1 MKRIRNYRSSSHL
14 SRLILPFNASRAT
27 WLGRLNPDDPRQGE
41 PLGHCRE
48 PVGRVPRRGLRS
60 DLSPTRAVSLL
71 LLAFAPALSA
81 QPADSPV
88 YEVGQVP
95 DQRVWYNP
103 DSAGLVFGVSAPG
116 LGENP
121 TISATWDVNRRPDG
135 ILEFD
140 EERDRLT
147 FVPAPTDTDPIEVN
161 FLAVGSG
168 PSVFQSV
175 ILEPMQPLPPEAQ
188 AFGIDPVPS
197 SLPDPESRDFIEV
210 QDVFNGDSIDFNEAS
225 EVETRNVQII
235 GKRIV
240 WEAGHPNSLYEN
252 FHDQPNIRD
261 LVMEAETVVIRAP
274 LHFPQ
279 TNVTIHAANL
289 VFEDPEDGEAAS
301 ITTTPLIPEG
311 GVRPPF
317 GTAAKDGH
325 NAGNLQVFAREIRQP
340 GGSGIRFITRGGE
353 GQDASPGKDGV
364 DRATRP
370 AIPRQI
376 RDPVTGTVYNLG
388 NDYVLFAWVERPSV
402 LADIYRPDK
411 ANYEGSVSWGT
422 SLLAPD
428 GTSRGGNAT
437 PGSKPGD
444 GGDGGNMA
452 TNLDLSGLLDQG
464 GGGAGARAP
473 TATGGRGATAEPSGG
488 GSPRTV
494 AYRVKITTNAFGE
507 VTGSS
512 TATFRSSFGSNATG
526 PTADKPVGDPG
537 SLSSPDPDSVA
548 WLSPNALRFS
558 LTYLNEAYLEGH
570 IEVVSEQLEELL
582 ALFAEAESSPAWADL
597 DGDRLADLTQIE
609 DDLLTLR
616 HRIGNNLDFF
626 GNPAGW
632 VPMLSFEVNKLSFD
646 REIDRAMRVMYLNY
660 WLGNIARGIEQRRD
674 AMEEMR
680 VELLAQVEADR
691 EAYEDAVLEIPLV
704 ENDAENLQVDID
716 ETLRRIQVIEDELLP
731 VAKSIVVL
739 KKTARTLGK
748 IAQTIP
754 VYQPALGAAG
764 GAVAASADID
774 PDKSWEENAILVGSG
789 TAGGFA
795 NGKALSKAQG
805 AQAATGQIDTN
816 NPEGNDA
823 AMEALQEA
831 RGPLLELLQDSY
843 DSVTAEKGA
852 DPEVQAELERL
863 LADVPEF
870 NALKDE
876 LEELNVKK
884 RDFAFRLSQLIQQI
898 TVLPIA
904 ISRNL
909 RTVNQLNEEINVAND
924 RLDPTTVS
932 YLSDMDARA
941 TARLLKYHYYMA
953 RAYSYR
959 RLEAYPGK
967 LDLGSIQDRFES
979 LATDPD
985 DPAGA
990 VLTAEQ
996 FDSLKAVYEE
1006 QVSRVAEAIL
1016 EDANQNPPEQS
1027 ISVEL
1032 VLPDEIIAAINAGER
1047 PRINLKDYNLFPR
1060 SEENLRITDLTVKA
1074 MEATFDPDAPNP
1086 GTADL
1091 VIQHSGVSTL
1101 EKDGARFLFRHN
1113 NNETRSLIQWKT
1125 RYQFS
1130 NGSLTPSRPSAAAS
1144 SLIGALVPEARNLL
1158 VYSRPAVNADLI
1170 LSLDASA
1177 TPGAEVNLVHATLE
1191 VNYDFTEKSQFFR
1204 TLEIAAG
1211 GSGFEPQIEIDT
1223 VDRNERST
1231 GRGAFARSYNVGET
1245 VFLTA
1250 PELVGD
1256 MRFVRWSGSGIT
1268 DPTNNQQEV
1277 TLSDNRSLQAIYE
1290 PATRYVLTVINGSGD
1305 GTYFPGERVTI
1316 TADDPDPGKRFLDW
1330 AGGLPDD
1337 PTSPVTTLPVL
1348 SSDTI
1353 IAQYANLAEDE
1364 PVLLSLF
1371 PAGSGQVRLFLEAEE
1386 DGDWI
1391 IEESPD
1397 TETWGVFGTITVEQ
1411 GSGQSFINAGSGNRF
1426 FRAVRP

>member
-1 MKRIRNYRSSSHL
+1 
-14 SRLILPFNASRAT
+14 LIASAIG
-27 WLGRLNPDDPRQGE
+27 WLL
-41 PLGHCRE
+41 LT
-48 PVGRVPRRGLRS
+48 VGQ
-60 DLSPTRAVSLL
+60 VSL
-71 LLAFAPALSA
+71 A
-81 QPADSPV
+81 QDAEPPV
-88 YEVGQVP
+88 YEVGEVP

-103 DSAGLVFGVSAPG
+103 DNSGLIFGVRATG
-116 LGENP
+116 LGETP
-121 TISATWDVNRRPDG
+121 TISATWDVNRQPDG

-140 EERDRLT
+140 EELDRLT
-147 FVPAPTDTDPIEVN
+147 FVPAVTDSDPIEIN

-188 AFGIDPVPS
+188 AFGIDPLPS
-197 SLPDPESRDFIEV
+197 SLPDPESRDFIEI
-210 QDVFNGDSIDFNEAS
+210 QDVFNGDAIAFNEAS
-225 EVETRNVQII
+225 EVETRSVQII

-240 WEAGHPNSLYEN
+240 WEPGHPNTLYEN

-279 TNVTIHAANL
+279 TDVTIRAASL
-289 VFEDPEDGEAAS
+289 VFEDPEGGGAAS
-301 ITTTPLIPEG
+301 VSTTPLTPEG

-317 GTAAKDGH
+317 GTAAKNGH
-325 NAGNLQVFAREIRQP
+325 DAGSLQVFAREIRQP
-340 GGSGIRFITRGGE
+340 GGSAVRFITRGGN

-364 DRATRP
+364 DRATRK
-370 AIPRQI
+370 AIPRTI
-376 RDPVTGTVYNLG
+376 TDPVTGRVYNLG
-388 NDYVLFAWVERPSV
+388 SDYVLFAWIERPGI

-422 SLLAPD
+422 SLLAPN

-437 PGSKPGD
+437 PGSKPGN
-444 GGDGGNMA
+444 GGDGGDIA
-452 TNLDLSGLLDQG
+452 TNLDLSGLFDQG
-464 GGGAGARAP
+464 GGAAGARAP
-473 TATGGRGATAEPSGG
+473 TALGGRGATVEPSGG
-488 GSPRTV
+488 GAAQSV
-494 AYRVKITTNAFGE
+494 AYRIKITTNTGGAI
-507 VTGSS
+507 TGSS
-512 TATFRSSFGSNATG
+512 RATFRSRFGSNATG
-526 PTADKPVGDPG
+526 PAADKPVGAG
-537 SLSSPDPDSVA
+537 GGLSGPDPDSVD

-570 IEVVSEQLEELL
+570 LEVVSEKLEELL
-582 ALFAEAESSPAWADL
+582 ALFDEAESSPAWTEL
-597 DGDRLADLTQIE
+597 EGDRLADLTQIK

-660 WLGNIARGIEQRRD
+660 WLGNIAQGIEQRRD

-716 ETLRRIQVIEDELLP
+716 ETIRRIQVIENELLP
-731 VAKSIVVL
+731 KARSIVVL

-774 PDKSWEENAILVGSG
+774 PDKSWEENAILVGTG
-789 TAGGFA
+789 TAAGFA
-795 NGKALSKAQG
+795 NGRALNKAQG
-805 AQAATGQIDTN
+805 AQSAAGRIDTN
-816 NPEGNDA
+816 DPEGNDA
-823 AMEALQEA
+823 AMAALQEA

-909 RTVNQLNEEINVAND
+909 RTVNQLNAEINAAND

-967 LDLGSIQDRFES
+967 LDLGAIQERFES

-990 VLTAEQ
+990 ALTAEQ

-1006 QVSRVAEAIL
+1006 QVSSVAQAIL

-1032 VLPDEIIAAINAGER
+1032 VLPEDIIAAINAGER
-1047 PRINLKDYNLFPR
+1047 PRINLKDFNLFPK
-1060 SEENLRITDLTVKA
+1060 SEENLRITDLTIKE
-1074 MEATFDPDAPNP
+1074 MEATFDPDAPRP

-1101 EKDGARFLFRHN
+1101 EKDGQRFLFRHN

-1158 VYSRPAVNADLI
+1158 VYSRPAVDADLI
-1170 LSLDASA
+1170 LSLDSSA
-1177 TPGAEVNLVHATLE
+1177 TPGARVHLVSATLE
-1191 VNYDFTEKSQFFR
+1191 VKYDFTQKSQFHR
-1204 TLEIAAG
+1204 TLEVAAG
-1211 GSGFEPQIEIDT
+1211 GIGFEPRIEINT
-1223 VDRNERST
+1223 VDRNDRST
-1231 GRGAFARSYNVGET
+1231 GRGDFERSYNVGET
-1245 VFLTA
+1245 VVLTA
-1250 PELVGD
+1250 PERVGD
-1256 MRFVRWSGSGIT
+1256 MRFVRWSGSGIP
-1268 DPTNNQQEV
+1268 DPTNNQLEI
-1277 TLSDNRSLQAIYE
+1277 TLSDHRSVEAVYE

-1305 GTYFPGERVTI
+1305 GTYFPGELVTI
-1316 TADDPDPGKRFLDW
+1316 TADDPGPGERFVDW
-1330 AGGLPDD
+1330 SGGLPDD
-1337 PTSPVTTLPVL
+1337 PASPVTTIPVFGTE
-1348 SSDTI
+1348 TI
-1353 IAQYANLAEDE
+1353 IAQYAALGENE

-1371 PAGSGQVRLFLEAEE
+1371 PAGGGQVRLYLEAEN

-1397 TETWGVFGTITVEQ
+1397 TESWSVFGTITVDQ
-1411 GSGQSFINAGSGNRF
+1411 GSGQAFINTGPGHRF
-1426 FRAVRP
+1426 FRAVQP

>member
-1 MKRIRNYRSSSHL
+1 MAI
-14 SRLILPFNASRAT
+14 AT
-27 WLGRLNPDDPRQGE
+27 G
-41 PLGHCRE
+41 
-48 PVGRVPRRGLRS
+48 
-60 DLSPTRAVSLL
+60 SLL
-71 LLAFAPALSA
+71 LTGGQVSLA
-81 QPADSPV
+81 QPAEPPV
-88 YEVGQVP
+88 YEVGEVP

-103 DSAGLVFGVSAPG
+103 ESAGLVFGVRAPG

-121 TISATWDVNRRPDG
+121 TISATWDVNRQPDG
-135 ILEFD
+135 VLEFD
-140 EERDRLT
+140 EELDRLT

-175 ILEPMQPLPPEAQ
+175 LLEPMQPLPPEEQ

-225 EVETRNVQII
+225 EVETRSVQII
-235 GKRIV
+235 GKQIV
-240 WEAGHPNSLYEN
+240 WEPGHPNTLYEN

-261 LVMEAETVVIRAP
+261 LVMEAETVIIRAP

-279 TNVTIHAANL
+279 TDVTIRAANL
-289 VFEDPEDGEAAS
+289 VFEDPENGETAS
-301 ITTTPLIPEG
+301 ITTTPLTPQG

-317 GTAAKDGH
+317 GTAARDGH
-325 NAGNLQVFAREIRQP
+325 NAGGLQVFAREIRQP
-340 GGSGIRFITRGGE
+340 GGPAIRFIARGGI

-364 DRATRP
+364 DRATRK
-370 AIPRQI
+370 AIPRTI
-376 RDPVTGTVYNLG
+376 TDPVTGRVYNLG
-388 NDYVLFAWVERPSV
+388 SDYVLFAWIERPGI

-422 SLLAPD
+422 SLLAPN

-444 GGDGGNMA
+444 GGDGGQIS
-452 TNLDLSGLLDQG
+452 TNLDLSGLFDQG
-464 GGGAGARAP
+464 GGLAGSRAP
-473 TATGGRGATAEPSGG
+473 TAFGGRGATVEPSGG
-488 GSPRTV
+488 GTPQTV
-494 AYRVKITTNAFGE
+494 AYRIKIITN
-507 VTGSS
+507 TGGAITDSS
-512 TATFRSSFGSNATG
+512 RATFRSRSGSNAPG
-526 PTADKPVGDPG
+526 PAADKPVGSGG
-537 SLSSPDPDSVA
+537 SLSGPDPDSVD
-548 WLSPNALRFS
+548 WLSPNALRLS

-570 IEVVSEQLEELL
+570 IDVVSEQLEELL
-582 ALFAEAESSPAWADL
+582 ALFAEAESSPAWPEL
-597 DGDRLADLTQIE
+597 DGDRLADLTQIK

-660 WLGNIARGIEQRRD
+660 WLGNIAQGIEQRRD

-716 ETLRRIQVIEDELLP
+716 ETIRRIQVIEDELLP
-731 VAKSIVVL
+731 TARSIVVL

-789 TAGGFA
+789 TAAGFA
-795 NGKALSKAQG
+795 NGRALSKAQG
-805 AQAATGQIDTN
+805 AQAAAGGIDTN
-816 NPEGNDA
+816 DPEGNEA

-909 RTVNQLNEEINVAND
+909 RTVDQLNAEINAAND
-924 RLDPTTVS
+924 RLDPATVS

-990 VLTAEQ
+990 ALTADQ

-1006 QVSRVAEAIL
+1006 QVSSVAEAIL

-1032 VLPDEIIAAINAGER
+1032 VLPEEIIAAINAGER
-1047 PRINLKDYNLFPR
+1047 PRINLKDFNLFPK
-1060 SEENLRITDLTVKA
+1060 SEENLRITDLTVKEMA
-1074 MEATFDPDAPNP
+1074 ATFDPDGPNP

-1091 VIQHSGVSTL
+1091 VIQHSGVSVL
-1101 EKDGARFLFRHN
+1101 EKDGQRFLFRHN

-1130 NGSLTPSRPSAAAS
+1130 NGSLIPSRPSAAAS

-1158 VYSRPAVNADLI
+1158 VYSRPAVDADLI
-1170 LSLDASA
+1170 LSLDTSA
-1177 TPGAEVNLVHATLE
+1177 TPGARVNLVNATLE
-1191 VNYDFTEKSQFFR
+1191 VKYDFTQKSQFHR
-1204 TLEIAAG
+1204 TLEVAAG
-1211 GSGFEPQIEIDT
+1211 GIGFEPRIKVDT

-1231 GRGAFARSYNVGET
+1231 GQGDFERSYNVGET
-1245 VFLTA
+1245 VVLTA
-1250 PELVGD
+1250 PERVGD

-1268 DPTNNQQEV
+1268 VPTNNQLEIS
-1277 TLSDNRSLQAIYE
+1277 LSDHRSVEAIYE

-1316 TADDPDPGKRFLDW
+1316 TADDPGPGERFLDW
-1330 AGGLPDD
+1330 SGGLPED
-1337 PTSPVTTLPVL
+1337 PASPVTTIPVF
-1348 SSDTI
+1348 STGTV
-1353 IAQYANLAEDE
+1353 IAQYAPIAGNE

-1371 PAGSGQVRLFLEAEE
+1371 PAGDGQVRLYLEAEE

-1397 TETWGVFGTITVEQ
+1397 TEAWSVFGTITVDQ
-1411 GSGQSFINAGSGNRF
+1411 GTGQAFINAGSGHRF
-1426 FRAVRP
+1426 FRAVSN

>member
-1 MKRIRNYRSSSHL
+1 MKYI
-14 SRLILPFNASRAT
+14 
-27 WLGRLNPDDPRQGE
+27 
-41 PLGHCRE
+41 
-48 PVGRVPRRGLRS
+48 RGLFRVHGQRT
-60 DLSPTRAVSLL
+60 LKGETWVSPRAKAGQVSSIIFLFMIL
-71 LLAFAPALSA
+71 GKASLA
-81 QPADSPV
+81 QPADPPV
-88 YEVGQVP
+88 YEVGQIP
-95 DQRVWYNP
+95 AQRVWYNP
-103 DSAGLVFGVSAPG
+103 DSAGLVFGVRAPG
-116 LGENP
+116 LGETP
-121 TISATWDVNRRPDG
+121 TITATWDINRQPDG

-140 EERDRLT
+140 EELDRLT
-147 FVPAPTDTDPIEVN
+147 FVPAPTDREPIEVN

-168 PSVFQSV
+168 PSVFQAV
-175 ILEPMQPLPPEAQ
+175 ILEPVQPLPPETA
-188 AFGIDPVPS
+188 AFGIEPLPS

-210 QDVFNGDSIDFNEAS
+210 QDVFNGDSIEFNEAS
-225 EVETRNVQII
+225 GVETRSVRII

-240 WEAGHPNSLYEN
+240 WEPGHPNSLYEN

-261 LVMEAETVVIRAP
+261 LVMEAETVVVRAP

-279 TNVTIHAANL
+279 TDVTIRAVNL
-289 VFEDPEDGEAAS
+289 LFEDPAEGEAAS
-301 ITTTPLIPEG
+301 LTTTPLPPQG

-317 GTAAKDGH
+317 GTNAKDGH
-325 NAGNLQVFAREIRQP
+325 KAGSLQVFAREIGQP
-340 GGSGIRFITRGGE
+340 GGSAIRFITRGGT
-353 GQDASPGKDGV
+353 GQDASPGKNGV
-364 DRATRP
+364 DRATRK
-370 AIPRQI
+370 AIPRRI
-376 RDPVTGTVYNLG
+376 TDPVTGRVYNLG
-388 NDYVLFAWVERPSV
+388 SDYVLFAWIERPGI

-422 SLLAPD
+422 NLLAPN

-437 PGSKPGD
+437 AGSKPGD
-444 GGDGGNMA
+444 GGDGGDIS
-452 TNLDLSGLLDQG
+452 TNLDLSGLFDLRG
-464 GGGAGARAP
+464 GFAGTRAP
-473 TATGGRGATAEPSGG
+473 TAFGGRGATVEPSGG
-488 GSPRTV
+488 GSPSTV
-494 AYRVKITTNAFGE
+494 AYRIKIITN
-507 VTGSS
+507 TGGAITDSS
-512 TATFRSSFGSNATG
+512 RATFRSSYGSNAPG
-526 PTADKPVGDPG
+526 PAADRPVGSAG
-537 SLSSPDPDSVA
+537 SLAPDPDSVH

-558 LTYLNEAYLEGH
+558 LTYLNSAYLEGH
-570 IEVVSEQLEELL
+570 IDLVSEQVEELL
-582 ALFAEAESSPAWADL
+582 DLYAEAESSPAWTELEADT
-597 DGDRLADLTQIE
+597 LADLTQIK

-616 HRIGNNLDFF
+616 HRIGTNLDFF

-660 WLGNIARGIEQRRD
+660 WLGSIAEGIEQRRD
-674 AMEEMR
+674 AMREMR
-680 VELLAQVEADR
+680 IELLAQVEADR

-716 ETLRRIQVIEDELLP
+716 ETIRRIQVIEDELLP
-731 VAKSIVVL
+731 TARNIVVL

-774 PDKSWEENAILVGSG
+774 PDKSWEENAILVGTG
-789 TAGGFA
+789 TAAGFA
-795 NGKALSKAQG
+795 NGRALSKAQG
-805 AQAATGQIDTN
+805 AKAAAGQIDTN
-816 NPEGNDA
+816 APEGNEA
-823 AMEALQEA
+823 AMEALKEA

-852 DPEVQAELERL
+852 DPDVQAELERL

-870 NALKDE
+870 NLLKDE

-884 RDFAFRLSQLIQQI
+884 RDFAFRLAQLIQEI

-909 RTVNQLNEEINVAND
+909 RTVDQLNAEINAANN
-924 RLDPTTVS
+924 RLDPTTIS

-941 TARLLKYHYYMA
+941 RARLQKYHYYMA

-967 LDLGSIQDRFES
+967 LDLGSIQERFES

-1006 QVSRVAEAIL
+1006 QVSSVAQAIL
-1016 EDANQNPPEQS
+1016 EEANQNPPEQS

-1032 VLPDEIIAAINAGER
+1032 ELPEEIIAAINAGQR
-1047 PRINLKDYNLFPR
+1047 PRINLKDFNLFPK
-1060 SEENLRITDLTVKA
+1060 SEENLRITDLTVRA
-1074 MEATFDPDAPNP
+1074 MEASFDPDAPNP
-1086 GTADL
+1086 ATVDL
-1091 VIQHSGVSTL
+1091 VIQHSGVSIL
-1101 EKDGARFLFRHN
+1101 EKDGTRFLFRHN
-1113 NNETRSLIQWKT
+1113 NKETRSLIQWKT

-1130 NGSLTPSRPSAAAS
+1130 NGSLIPSRPSAAAS

-1158 VYSRPAVNADLI
+1158 VYSRPAVNTDLI

-1177 TPGAEVNLVHATLE
+1177 TPGASVNLVRATLE
-1191 VNYDFTEKSQFFR
+1191 LKYDFTQKSQFHR
-1204 TLEIAAG
+1204 TLEVAAG
-1211 GSGFEPQIEIDT
+1211 GTGFEARIEVDT
-1223 VDRNERST
+1223 VDRNQRST

-1245 VFLTA
+1245 VVLTA

-1268 DPTNNQQEV
+1268 DPTNNRLEI
-1277 TLSDNRSLQAIYE
+1277 TLSDNRSVEAVYE

-1305 GTYFPGERVTI
+1305 GTYFPGELVTI
-1316 TADDPDPGKRFLDW
+1316 RADDPDHGKRFLAWD
-1330 AGGLPDD
+1330 GGLPDD
-1337 PTSPVTTLPVL
+1337 PSSAVTTIPVL
-1348 SSDTI
+1348 STQTI
-1353 IAQYANLAEDE
+1353 TAQYTALAGDI
-1364 PVLLSLF
+1364 PAVLSVF
-1371 PAGSGQVRLFLEAEE
+1371 PAGNGQVRLFLETED

-1391 IEESPD
+1391 IESSED
-1397 TETWGVFGTITVEQ
+1397 AEIWTDFGTIAVEQ
-1411 GSGQSFINAGSGNRF
+1411 GSGQTFVNIDSMTSF
-1426 FRAVRP
+1426 FRAVKP